1 MGNLRQKGFTLIE
14 LLVVIVVIG
23 VSASVI
29 VLRLFPDDRN
39 LLRKEADRLILLFQ
53 FAQNEA
59 ARRGGPI
66 GISFGSDR
74 YVFWL
79 QQNVDNWQM
88 YEEEPIFKSGKLA
101 DGTRFTSMLI
111 GQAGNSDGTA
121 KLTFAP
127 NGECLP
133 FAATLALNESFLRI
147 RGDVLCRFSIE
158 EIHQGA

>member
-1 MGNLRQKGFTLIE
+1 MGNLKRRGFTLIE
-14 LLVVIVVIG
+14 LLVVIVIVG

-59 ARRGGPI
+59 ARRGEPI
-66 GISFGSDR
+66 GISFGRDR
-74 YVFWL
+74 YAFWS
-79 QQNVDNWQM
+79 QQNVGDWRI
-88 YEEEPIFKSGKLA
+88 YEEEPLFKAGRLA

-111 GQAGNSDGTA
+111 GQAGNSDTAA

-133 FAATLALNESFLRI
+133 FAATLALNESLLRI
-147 RGDVLCRFSIE
+147 RGDALCRFSVE
-158 EIHQGA
+158 EAS